1 MALGIKKITESVI
14 EDGRS
19 LTITGTLNNNNI
31 AFTDNNALPAGALL
45 ASPDGTLRI
54 KASLNQQVKINAK
67 TTLVPQSVDTSILED
82 KAVTTAKLNDKAVT
96 SIKINDSAVQT
107 NHINNGAVITSK
119 IFDSAV
125 TSPKIANAAVK
136 ENHIANNSIHV
147 DHIKDRNITS
157 DKIKENNVLNA
168 HIRDSAVTSSKI
180 APKNIEYKHMTS
192 NAINTENL
200 INYAVTTDKIANK
213 NVTLVKL
220 ADDVLSHIQ
229 NMIKAYVDPALTK
242 LKVEIMNQ
250 IPKHIVEHDGS
261 KNVNGANNSTALNNL
276 KCTGDIE
283 GNRVFFMTYQDLA
296 EAYIPGEELER
307 GDIVAMHED
316 GKVYRA
322 ESVNDC
328 IVGVISEDFANCF
341 GATKA
346 ELFEGSKVAVGM
358 IGKVLVKVK
367 GPIKIGQQVT
377 VSLSDAGVGCAS
389 NTRGI
394 GQALHSI
401 DCDFDKINE
410 VLVQIRPM

>member
-96 SIKINDSAVQT
+96 SVKINDSAVQT

-119 IFDSAV
+119 IFDAAV
-125 TSPKIANAAVK
+125 TSPKIADAAVK
-136 ENHIANNSIHV
+136 ENHIANNSIRT
-147 DHIKDRNITS
+147 DHIKDGNVTS
-157 DKIKENNVLNA
+157 NKIKDNNVINS

-200 INYAVTTDKIANK
+200 INYAVITDKIANK
-213 NVTLVKL
+213 NVTLIKL

-229 NMIKAYVDPALTK
+229 NMIKSYVDPALTK

-261 KNVNGANNSTALNNL
+261 RNVNGANNSTALNNL

-296 EAYIPGEELER
+296 EGYIPGEELER

-322 ESVNDC
+322 ESINDC

-358 IGKVLVKVK
+358 IGKVVVKVK
-367 GPIKIGQQVT
+367 GPIKIGQQVA

-401 DCDFDKINE
+401 DCDFDEINE